1 MIVKAVDLLR
11 QGELFKLRAIWLTDL
26 PHEIRQS
33 LRYLPLLPENVRKEL
48 TIFTLI
54 AMYKIKKFTYSE
66 GSLLEMMFEGF
77 GKMI

>member
-11 QGELFKLRAIWLTDL
+11 QGELLKLRAIWLTDL
-26 PHEIRQS
+26 PHEISQS

-66 GSLLEMMFEGF
+66 GSLLDMMFEDF
-77 GKMI
+77 GKMV